1 MLKKEAGGLDELR
14 DGLYEKVVSQRL
26 EKLLKQASAE
36 NKIWYKLCDDMDPQ
50 NAVQY
55 LADYVRHL
63 VQICLK
69 DLADKDDNALLQ
81 QELALTNGLVDTL
94 TKHLPE
100 LGTDNQIDLPNF
112 LLLELQNRLNHLQE
126 TQRPRPQT
134 SLSHSFLFTN
144 SHKDVSLVTELQREI
159 ASSDRID
166 FLVSFIKFSGL
177 TLILPY
183 LRTFTQAGGQLRILT
198 TTYMGAT
205 DPKAIAK
212 LAGLPNTEIRISYNV
227 KETRLHA
234 KAYLFHRDSGYST
247 AYVGSSNLSHAAIAD
262 GLEWNMKVTQQDMPG
277 IMDKMWATFE
287 TYWHSEDFQPYQK
300 DDLPELQKAIDHERG
315 WDQKSNTALPYTF
328 TIHPYPFQQVI
339 LDALE
344 VERKERNHWKNLI
357 VAATGT
363 GKTAISAFDYR
374 RILQS
379 CPKGARLLF
388 VTHREEILEQ
398 SLSCFRQVLKDPN
411 FGELSVGGKHPTHMD
426 HVFMS
431 IQTCNSLKLWKQ
443 MDPAYYDMIIV
454 DEFHHAAAPS
464 YQKLLHFFTPKI
476 LLGLTAT
483 PERMDGKSILGWF
496 DNHIA
501 AEIRLPDAIERRLL
515 CPFHYFGVEDTVDLR
530 QVNWT
535 NGHYDVGALTNLYV
549 LESHTASKRADAI
562 LRALDNYT
570 ADLRGVKGVGFCVSK
585 AHAHF
590 MAEYFSHKGIPSLA
604 LDSDSKEDERQ
615 SARQKLESGAITFL
629 FVVDLF
635 NEGVDIPCI
644 NTVLFLRPTNS
655 MTVFLQQLGRGL
667 RLDKGKDC
675 LTVLDFVA
683 QANRHYDFA
692 SRFQALVGR
701 SDVPL
706 KREIENGFPHVP
718 KGCSIQLEEIAQK
731 RVLDNIRSQLR
742 GNAFYQNCIQELYD
756 AMGHHVPTISEFFK
770 AAKVKPEVFYNGKRT
785 YARLCANAGVIP
797 KFAETDE
804 ECILER
810 AIPRLLGIDSPQW
823 LRFLQKMLLIGE
835 KPAALNPL
843 ERQYLRMWQFTLW
856 GKDWQETALTEP
868 WIAISQWKQW
878 PELHKELEEILD
890 LQFARFNVLPQKAHL
905 PYPCALEVY
914 CNYSPD
920 QIFSALGL
928 EKTNSVREGVKYLHS
943 RNSHVVNLDTDVFL
957 ITLNKSEKEF
967 SESTRYEDYSIDKN
981 LFHWQ
986 SQNATTQESKTGQR
1000 YLNQR
1005 KTGSI
1010 VLLFVR
1016 EQKKD
1021 PQGGS
1026 QNYTFLGPAQIV
1038 KAYGSQ
1044 PITIIYKLDNPI
1056 PAKYITKTD
1065 CSGVL

>member
-1 MLKKEAGGLDELR
+1 MDELR

-26 EKLLKQASAE
+26 EKQLKQEFAE
-36 NKIWYKLCDDMDPQ
+36 NKIWYKLCDHMDPQ
-50 NAVQY
+50 DAVQY

-63 VQICLK
+63 VQVCLK
-69 DLADKDDNALLQ
+69 DLADKDDEQLLQ
-81 QELALTNGLVDTL
+81 QELTLTNGLVDTL
-94 TKHLPE
+94 TQHLPE
-100 LGTDNQIDLPNF
+100 LGTDSKIDLPNF
-112 LLLELQNRLNHLQE
+112 LLLELQHRLNHVQE

-183 LRTFTQAGGQLRILT
+183 LRTFTQAGGHLRVLT

-212 LAGLPNTEIRISYNV
+212 LAELPNTEIRISYDV

-234 KAYLFHRDSGYST
+234 KAYLFYRNSGYST

-300 DDLPELQKAIDHERG
+300 DDLPKLQKEIDRQRHADE
-315 WDQKSNTALPYTF
+315 KSAMTLPYAF
-328 TIHPYPFQQVI
+328 TIRPYPFQQVI

-374 RILQS
+374 RFLQS
-379 CPKGARLLF
+379 RPEGAKLLF
-388 VTHREEILEQ
+388 VAHREEILEQ
-398 SLSCFRQVLKDPN
+398 SLSCFRQVLKNPN
-411 FGELSVGGKHPTHMD
+411 FGELAVGGKHPTHME

-431 IQTCNSLKLWKQ
+431 IQTCNSLKLWEQ

-464 YQKLLHFFTPKI
+464 YQKLLHTFTPKI

-483 PERMDGKSILGWF
+483 PERMDGKSILGYF

-501 AEIRLPDAIERRLL
+501 AEIRLPAAIERRLL

-530 QVNWT
+530 HVNWT

-549 LESHTASKRADAI
+549 MESHTASKRADAI

-570 ADLRGVKGVGFCVSK
+570 ADLRDVKGVGFCVSK
-585 AHAHF
+585 KHAHF
-590 MAEYFSHKGIPSLA
+590 MAEYFTQKGIPSLA
-604 LDSDSKEDERQ
+604 LDSDSSEDERQ
-615 SARQKLESGAITFL
+615 GARQKLESGAVTFL

-683 QANRHYDFA
+683 QANKHYDFA

-701 SDVPL
+701 SEVSV
-706 KREIENGFPHVP
+706 KREIEEGFPHVP

-731 RVLDNIRSQLR
+731 RVLENIKAQLR
-742 GNAFYQNCIQELYD
+742 GNAFYQDCIQELYET
-756 AMGHHVPTISEFFK
+756 MGHRVPTLSEFFK
-770 AAKVKPEVFYNGKRT
+770 AVKVKPQAFYNGKRT
-785 YARLCANAGVIP
+785 YARLCANAKVIP
-797 KFAETDE
+797 EFVETAEE
-804 ECILER
+804 NMLER
-810 AIPRLLGIDSPQW
+810 ALPRLLGLDSPQW
-823 LRFLQKMLLIGE
+823 LRFLQQVLPTGE
-835 KPAALNPL
+835 KPAAMGPI
-843 ERQYLRMWQFTLW
+843 EKQYLRMWQFTLW
-856 GKDWQETALTEP
+856 GKDWQDAALTEP
-868 WIAISQWKQW
+868 WEAISRWQQQ
-878 PELHKELEEILD
+878 PELRKELEELLD
-890 LQFARFNVLPQKAHL
+890 FQFARFNVLPQKAKL

-914 CNYSPD
+914 CNYSRD
-920 QIFSALGL
+920 QIFAALGL
-928 EKTNSVREGVKYLHS
+928 EKPNSVREGVKYLHPK
-943 RNSHVVNLDTDVFL
+943 NSSVVNRDTDVFL
-957 ITLNKSEKEF
+957 VTLNKSEKEF

-986 SQNATTQESKTGQR
+986 SQNATAPESKTGQR

-1044 PITIIYKLDNPI
+1044 PMTIIYKLDSPI

-1065 CSGVL
+1065 SSGVL

>member
-1 MLKKEAGGLDELR
+1 MDELR

-914 CNYSPD
+914 CNYSRD
-920 QIFSALGL
+920 QIFAALGL
-928 EKTNSVREGVKYLHS
+928 EKPNSVREGVKYLHS

>member
-1 MLKKEAGGLDELR
+1 MDELR

-26 EKLLKQASAE
+26 EKQLKQAFAQ
-36 NKIWYKLCDDMDPQ
+36 NKIWYKLCDEMDPQ
-50 NAVQY
+50 DAVQY

-69 DLADKDDNALLQ
+69 DLADKDDDQLLQ
-81 QELALTNGLVDTL
+81 KELLLTNGLVDTL
-94 TKHLPE
+94 TQHLPE
-100 LGTDNQIDLPNF
+100 LGSDNQIDLPNF
-112 LLLELQNRLNHLQE
+112 LLLELQHRLNHLEE

-183 LRTFTQAGGQLRILT
+183 LRTFTQAGGHLRILT

-212 LAGLPNTEIRISYNV
+212 LAELPNTEIRISYNV

-234 KAYLFHRDSGYST
+234 KAYLFHRKSGYST

-315 WDQKSNTALPYTF
+315 WDQKSNGALPYTF

-374 RILQS
+374 RFLQS
-379 CPKGARLLF
+379 RPEGAKLLF
-388 VTHREEILEQ
+388 VAHREEILEQ

-411 FGELSVGGKHPTHMD
+411 FGELAVGGKHPTHME

-431 IQTCNSLKLWKQ
+431 IQTCNSLKLWEQ
-443 MDPAYYDMIIV
+443 MDPTYYDMIIV

-501 AEIRLPDAIERRLL
+501 AEIRLPAAIERRLL
-515 CPFHYFGVEDTVDLR
+515 CPFHYFGVEDTVDLSH
-530 QVNWT
+530 VDWT

-549 LESHTASKRADAI
+549 MESHTASKRADAI

-570 ADLRGVKGVGFCVSK
+570 ADLRAVKGVGFCVSK
-585 AHAHF
+585 KHAHF
-590 MAEYFSHKGIPSLA
+590 MAEYFTQKGIPSLA
-604 LDSDSKEDERQ
+604 LDSDSNEDERQ
-615 SARQKLESGAITFL
+615 SARQKLESGAVTFL

-683 QANRHYDFA
+683 QANRKYDFA

-701 SDVPL
+701 SDVPV
-706 KREIENGFPHVP
+706 KREIEQGFPHVP

-731 RVLDNIRSQLR
+731 RVLDNIKSQLR
-742 GNAFYQNCIQELYD
+742 GNAFYQECIQELYE
-756 AMGHHVPTISEFFK
+756 ATGHRVPTINEFFK
-770 AAKVKPEVFYNGKRT
+770 AAKVKPQAFYNGKRT
-785 YARLCANAGVIP
+785 YARLCANAGVLP
-797 KFAETDE
+797 DFAVTPE
-804 ECILER
+804 ESMLEK
-810 AIPRLLGIDSPQW
+810 AVPRLLGLDSPQW
-823 LRFLQKMLLIGE
+823 LRFLQQVLPTGE
-835 KPAALNPL
+835 KPAALGPL
-843 ERQYLRMWQFTLW
+843 EQQYLRMWQFTLW
-856 GKDWQETALTEP
+856 GKDWQDAELTDP
-868 WIAISQWKQW
+868 WEAISRWQQQ
-878 PELHKELEEILD
+878 PQLHKELEEILD
-890 LQFARFNVLPQKAHL
+890 FQFERFNVLPQKAKL

-914 CNYSPD
+914 CNYSRD
-920 QIFSALGL
+920 QIFAALGL
-928 EKTNSVREGVKYLHS
+928 AKPNSVREGVKFLHTQ
-943 RNSHVVNLDTDVFL
+943 NSNVVTRDTDVFL
-957 ITLNKSEKEF
+957 VTLNKSEKEF

-986 SQNATTQESKTGQR
+986 SQNATAPESKTGQR

-1038 KAYGSQ
+1038 RSYGSQ
-1044 PITIIYKLDNPI
+1044 PMTIIYKLDSPI

-1065 CSGVL
+1065 SSGVL

>member
-1 MLKKEAGGLDELR
+1 MTELQ

-26 EKLLKQASAE
+26 EKQLKQDLAE
-36 NKIWYKLCDDMDPQ
+36 NKIWYKLSDDMDPQ
-50 NAVQY
+50 DAVQY

-63 VQICLK
+63 VQVCLK
-69 DLADKDDNALLQ
+69 DLADKDDDALLQ
-81 QELALTNGLVDTL
+81 QELQLTNGLVDTL

-100 LGTDNQIDLPNF
+100 LGADNQIDLPNF
-112 LLLELQNRLNHLQE
+112 LLLELQHQLNHVKE
-126 TQRPRPQT
+126 TSRPRPQT

-183 LRTFTQAGGQLRILT
+183 LRTFTQAGGHLRILT

-212 LAGLPNTEIRISYNV
+212 LAELPNTEIRISYNV

-234 KAYLFHRDSGYST
+234 KAHLFHRNSGYST

-287 TYWHSEDFQPYQK
+287 TYWHSEDFQPYQQQ
-300 DDLPELQKAIDHERG
+300 DLPELQKAIDHERG
-315 WDQKSNTALPYTF
+315 WDKTANGAVPYSF

-374 RILQS
+374 RFLRS
-379 CPKGARLLF
+379 CPEGAKLLF
-388 VTHREEILEQ
+388 IAHREEILRQ

-411 FGELSVGGKHPTHMD
+411 FGELAVSGNHPVHME

-431 IQTCNSLKLWKQ
+431 IQTCNSLKLWDR
-443 MDPAYYDMIIV
+443 MDPHYYDMIIV

-464 YQKLLHFFTPKI
+464 YQKLLSTFQPKI

-501 AEIRLPDAIERRLL
+501 AEIRLPAAIERRLL
-515 CPFHYFGVEDTVDLR
+515 CPFHYFGVEDTVDLSH
-530 QVNWT
+530 VNWT
-535 NGHYDVGALTNLYV
+535 NGHYDVGDLTNLYV
-549 LESHTASKRADAI
+549 MDSHTANQRADAI

-570 ADLRGVKGVGFCVSK
+570 ADLREIKGVGFCVSK
-585 AHAHF
+585 KHAHF
-590 MAEYFSHKGIPSLA
+590 MAEYFCRKGIPSLA
-604 LDSDSKEDERQ
+604 LDSDSKEEERQ
-615 SARQKLESGAITFL
+615 SARQKLESGAVTFL

-655 MTVFLQQLGRGL
+655 MTIFLQQLGRGL
-667 RLDKGKDC
+667 RLSEGKDC

-701 SDVPL
+701 SDVPV
-706 KREIENGFPHVP
+706 KREIEEGFPHVP

-731 RVLDNIRSQLR
+731 RVLANIQSQLR
-742 GNAFYQNCIQELYD
+742 RNDYYKECIQELYETT
-756 AMGHHVPTISEFFK
+756 GHRVPTLSEFFK
-770 AAKVKPEVFYNGKRT
+770 ATKVTPQAFYNGKRT
-785 YARLCANAGVIP
+785 YARLCAKAGVIP
-797 KFAETDE
+797 DFAEGPE
-804 ECILER
+804 ESLLER
-810 AIPRLLGIDSPQW
+810 ALPRLLGLDSPKW
-823 LRFLQKMLLIGE
+823 LRFLQTVLSSGN
-835 KPAALNPL
+835 KPAYFGPL
-843 ERQYLRMWQFTLW
+843 EQQYLRMWQFTLW
-856 GKDWQETALTEP
+856 GKDWQETAMAEP
-868 WIAISQWKQW
+868 WEAISRWQQH
-878 PELHKELEEILD
+878 PQLRRELLELLD
-890 LQFARFNVLPQKAHL
+890 FQFERFSVLPQQAKL

-914 CNYSPD
+914 CNYSRD
-920 QIFSALGL
+920 QIFAALGL
-928 EKTNSVREGVKYLHS
+928 EKPNSVREGVKYLHPKNS
-943 RNSHVVNLDTDVFL
+943 RVVNRDTDVFL
-957 ITLNKSEKEF
+957 VTLNKSEKEF

-986 SQNATTQESKTGQR
+986 SQNATTPESKTGQR

-1005 KTGSI
+1005 KNGSI

-1038 KAYGSQ
+1038 KSYGSQ
-1044 PITIIYKLDNPI
+1044 PMTIIYKLDSPI

-1065 CSGVL
+1065 SSGVL

>member
-1 MLKKEAGGLDELR
+1 MDELR

-692 SRFQALVGR
+692 SRFQALVSR

-914 CNYSPD
+914 CNYSRD
-920 QIFSALGL
+920 QIFAALGL
-928 EKTNSVREGVKYLHS
+928 EKPNSVREGVKYLHS

>member
-1 MLKKEAGGLDELR
+1 M
-14 DGLYEKVVSQRL
+14 
-26 EKLLKQASAE
+26 
-36 NKIWYKLCDDMDPQ
+36 
-50 NAVQY
+50 
-55 LADYVRHL
+55 
-63 VQICLK
+63 
-69 DLADKDDNALLQ
+69 
-81 QELALTNGLVDTL
+81 
-94 TKHLPE
+94 
-100 LGTDNQIDLPNF
+100 
-112 LLLELQNRLNHLQE
+112 
-126 TQRPRPQT
+126 
-134 SLSHSFLFTN
+134 
-144 SHKDVSLVTELQREI
+144 TELQREI

-300 DDLPELQKAIDHERG
+300 DDLPKLQKAIDHERG

-374 RILQS
+374 RVLQS

-388 VTHREEILEQ
+388 VAHREEILEQ

-411 FGELSVGGKHPTHMD
+411 FGELSVDGKHPTHMD

-501 AEIRLPDAIERRLL
+501 AEIRLPAAIERRLL

-615 SARQKLESGAITFL
+615 SARQKLESGTITFL

-692 SRFQALVGR
+692 SRFQALIGR

-804 ECILER
+804 ECILKR

-890 LQFARFNVLPQKAHL
+890 LQFARFSVLPQKAHL

-914 CNYSPD
+914 CNYSRG
-920 QIFSALGL
+920 QIFAALGL
-928 EKTNSVREGVKYLHS
+928 EKPNSVREGVKYLHS
-943 RNSHVVNLDTDVFL
+943 RNSQVVNLDTDVFL

>member
-1 MLKKEAGGLDELR
+1 MDELR

-26 EKLLKQASAE
+26 EKQLKQEFAE
-36 NKIWYKLCDDMDPQ
+36 NKIWYKLCDHMDPQ
-50 NAVQY
+50 DAVQY

-63 VQICLK
+63 VQVCLK
-69 DLADKDDNALLQ
+69 DLADKDDEQLLQ
-81 QELALTNGLVDTL
+81 QELTLTNGLVDML
-94 TKHLPE
+94 TQHLPE
-100 LGTDNQIDLPNF
+100 LGTDSKIELPNF
-112 LLLELQNRLNHLQE
+112 LLLELQHRLNHVQE

-183 LRTFTQAGGQLRILT
+183 LRTFTQAGGHLRVLT

-212 LAGLPNTEIRISYNV
+212 LAELPNTEIRISYDV

-234 KAYLFHRDSGYST
+234 KAYLFYRNSGYST

-287 TYWHSEDFQPYQK
+287 TYWHSEDFQPYEK
-300 DDLPELQKAIDHERG
+300 DDLPKLQKEIDRQRHADG
-315 WDQKSNTALPYTF
+315 KSAMTLPYAF
-328 TIHPYPFQQVI
+328 TIRPYPFQQVI

-374 RILQS
+374 RFLQS
-379 CPKGARLLF
+379 RPEGAKLLF
-388 VTHREEILEQ
+388 VAHREEILEQ
-398 SLSCFRQVLKDPN
+398 SLSCFRQVLKNPN
-411 FGELSVGGKHPTHMD
+411 FGELAVGGKHPTHME

-431 IQTCNSLKLWKQ
+431 IQTCNSLKLWEQ

-464 YQKLLHFFTPKI
+464 YQKLLHTFTPKI

-483 PERMDGKSILGWF
+483 PERMDGKSILGFF

-501 AEIRLPDAIERRLL
+501 AEIRLPAAIERRLL

-530 QVNWT
+530 HVNWT

-549 LESHTASKRADAI
+549 MESHTASKRADAI
-562 LRALDNYT
+562 LQALDNYT
-570 ADLRGVKGVGFCVSK
+570 ADLRDVKGVGFCVSK
-585 AHAHF
+585 KHAHF
-590 MAEYFSHKGIPSLA
+590 MAEYFTQKGIPSLA
-604 LDSDSKEDERQ
+604 LDSDSSEDERQ
-615 SARQKLESGAITFL
+615 GARQKLESGAVTFL

-683 QANRHYDFA
+683 QANKHYDFA

-701 SDVPL
+701 SDVPV
-706 KREIENGFPHVP
+706 KREIEQGFPHVP

-731 RVLDNIRSQLR
+731 RVLDNIKSQLR
-742 GNAFYQNCIQELYD
+742 GNAFYQDCIQELYE
-756 AMGHHVPTISEFFK
+756 ATGHRVPTLSEFFK
-770 AAKVKPEVFYNGKRT
+770 AAKVKPQAFYNGKRT
-785 YARLCANAGVIP
+785 YARLCANAKVIP
-797 KFAETDE
+797 EFAESPE
-804 ECILER
+804 ENMLER
-810 AIPRLLGIDSPQW
+810 ALPRLLGLDSPQW
-823 LRFLQKMLLIGE
+823 LRFLQQVLPTGE
-835 KPAALNPL
+835 KPAAMGPI
-843 ERQYLRMWQFTLW
+843 EKQFLRMWQFTLW
-856 GKDWQETALTEP
+856 GKDWQDAAMKEP
-868 WIAISQWKQW
+868 WEAISRWQQR
-878 PELHKELEEILD
+878 PELRKELEELLD
-890 LQFARFNVLPQKAHL
+890 FQFARFNVLPQKAKL

-914 CNYSPD
+914 CNYSRD
-920 QIFSALGL
+920 QIFAALGL
-928 EKTNSVREGVKYLHS
+928 EKPNSVREGVKYLHPK
-943 RNSHVVNLDTDVFL
+943 NSSVVNRDTDVFL
-957 ITLNKSEKEF
+957 VTLNKSEKEF

-986 SQNATTQESKTGQR
+986 SQNATAPESKTGQR

-1016 EQKKD
+1016 EQKKG

-1038 KAYGSQ
+1038 NSYGSQ
-1044 PITIIYKLDNPI
+1044 PMTIIYKLDSPI

-1065 CSGVL
+1065 SSGVL

>member
-1 MLKKEAGGLDELR
+1 MDKLQ

-26 EKLLKQASAE
+26 EKQLRQEFAE
-36 NKIWYKLCDDMDPQ
+36 NKIWYTLSDPMDPQ
-50 NAVQY
+50 DAVQY
-55 LADYVRHL
+55 LAEYVHHL
-63 VQICLK
+63 VQVCLK
-69 DLADKDDNALLQ
+69 DLADQDDDTLLQ

-94 TKHLPE
+94 RAHLPE
-100 LGTDNQIDLPNF
+100 MGTDNQINLPNF
-112 LLLELQNRLNHLQE
+112 LLLELQHRLNHLE
-126 TQRPRPQT
+126 PAHRPRPQT

-166 FLVSFIKFSGL
+166 FLVSFIRFSGL
-177 TLILPY
+177 SLILPY
-183 LRTFTQAGGQLRILT
+183 LRTFTQAGGHLRILT

-212 LAGLPNTEIRISYNV
+212 LAELPNTEIRISYNV

-234 KAYLFHRDSGYST
+234 KAYLFHRNSGYST

-262 GLEWNMKVTQQDMPG
+262 GLEWNMKVTQQDMPA

-287 TYWHSEDFQPYQK
+287 TYWHSEDFQAYHK
-300 DDLPELQKAIDHERG
+300 EDLPALQKAIDQERG
-315 WDQKSNTALPYTF
+315 RDTKNTVALPYTF

-374 RILQS
+374 RFLQTR
-379 CPKGARLLF
+379 PQGARLLF
-388 VTHREEILEQ
+388 LAHREEILEQ
-398 SLSCFRQVLKDPN
+398 SLSCFRQVLKNPS
-411 FGELSVGGKHPTHMD
+411 FGELAVGGRHPAHME

-431 IQTCNSLKLWKQ
+431 IQTCNSLKLWEK

-464 YQKLLHFFTPKI
+464 YQKLLNTFTPKI

-483 PERMDGKSILGWF
+483 PERMDGKSILGFF

-501 AEIRLPDAIERRLL
+501 AEIRLPAAIERRLL

-530 QVNWT
+530 HVNWT

-549 LESHTASKRADAI
+549 MESHTASKRADAI

-570 ADLRGVKGVGFCVSK
+570 ADLRDVKGVGFCVSK
-585 AHAHF
+585 KHAHF
-590 MAEYFSHKGIPSLA
+590 MAEYFTRKGIPSLA
-604 LDSDSKEDERQ
+604 LDSNSSEEERQ
-615 SARQKLESGAITFL
+615 SARQKLESGAVTFL

-701 SDVPL
+701 SDVPV
-706 KREIENGFPHVP
+706 KREIEQGFPHVP

-731 RVLDNIRSQLR
+731 RVLDTIRAQLR
-742 GNAFYQNCIQELYD
+742 GNAFYQDCIQELYETT
-756 AMGHHVPTISEFFK
+756 GHRLPTISEFFQ
-770 AAKVKPEVFYNGKRT
+770 ATKVTPQAFYNGKRT
-785 YARLCANAGVIP
+785 YARLCANAGVIAD
-797 KFAETDE
+797 FARTDE
-804 ECILER
+804 ESLLER
-810 AIPRLLGIDSPQW
+810 ALPRLLGMDSPQW
-823 LRFLQKMLLIGE
+823 LRFLQKVLPTGN
-835 KPAALNPL
+835 KPHAWDPIQK
-843 ERQYLRMWQFTLW
+843 QYLRMWQFTLW
-856 GKDWQETALTEP
+856 GKDWQEASLTEP
-868 WIAISQWKQW
+868 WEAISLWQKR
-878 PELHKELEEILD
+878 PELRRELEEVLD
-890 LQFARFNVLPQKAHL
+890 FQFGRFNVLPQKARL

-914 CNYSPD
+914 CNYSRD
-920 QIFSALGL
+920 QIFAALGL
-928 EKTNSVREGVKYLHS
+928 EKPNSVREGVKYLHPK
-943 RNSHVVNLDTDVFL
+943 NSQVVTRDTDVFL
-957 ITLNKSEKEF
+957 VTLNKSEKEF
-967 SESTRYEDYSIDKN
+967 SESTRYEDYSINKN

-986 SQNATTQESKTGQR
+986 SQNATKPESKTGQR

-1005 KTGSI
+1005 KNGSI
-1010 VLLFVR
+1010 VLLFIR

-1026 QNYTFLGPAQIV
+1026 QNYTFLGPAQMV
-1038 KAYGSQ
+1038 KAWGSQ
-1044 PITIIYKLDNPI
+1044 PMTILYRLDCPI
-1056 PAKYITKTD
+1056 PAQYITKTD
-1065 CSGVL
+1065 SSGVL

>member
-1 MLKKEAGGLDELR
+1 MDELR

-26 EKLLKQASAE
+26 EKQLKQEFAE
-36 NKIWYKLCDDMDPQ
+36 NKIWYKLCDHMDPQ
-50 NAVQY
+50 DAVQY

-63 VQICLK
+63 VQVCLK
-69 DLADKDDNALLQ
+69 DLADKDDEQLLQ
-81 QELALTNGLVDTL
+81 QELTLTNGLVDML
-94 TKHLPE
+94 TQHLPE
-100 LGTDNQIDLPNF
+100 LGTDSKIELPNF
-112 LLLELQNRLNHLQE
+112 LLLELQHRLNHVQE

-183 LRTFTQAGGQLRILT
+183 LRTFTQAGGHLRVLT

-212 LAGLPNTEIRISYNV
+212 LAELPNTEIRISYDV

-234 KAYLFHRDSGYST
+234 KAYLFYRNSGYST

-287 TYWHSEDFQPYQK
+287 TYWHSEDFQPYEK
-300 DDLPELQKAIDHERG
+300 NDLPKLQKEIDRQRHADG
-315 WDQKSNTALPYTF
+315 KSAMTLPYAF
-328 TIHPYPFQQVI
+328 TIRPYPFQQVI

-374 RILQS
+374 RFLQS
-379 CPKGARLLF
+379 RPEGAKLLF
-388 VTHREEILEQ
+388 VAHREEILEQ
-398 SLSCFRQVLKDPN
+398 SLSCFRQVLKNPN
-411 FGELSVGGKHPTHMD
+411 FGELAVGGKHPTHME

-431 IQTCNSLKLWKQ
+431 IQTCNSLKLWEQ

-464 YQKLLHFFTPKI
+464 YQKLLHTFTPKI

-483 PERMDGKSILGWF
+483 PERMDGKSILGFF

-501 AEIRLPDAIERRLL
+501 AEIRLPAAIERRLL

-530 QVNWT
+530 HVNWT

-549 LESHTASKRADAI
+549 MESHTASKRADAI
-562 LRALDNYT
+562 LQALDNYT
-570 ADLRGVKGVGFCVSK
+570 ADLRDVKGVGFCVSK
-585 AHAHF
+585 KHAHF
-590 MAEYFSHKGIPSLA
+590 MAEYFTQKGIPSLA
-604 LDSDSKEDERQ
+604 LDSDSSEDERQ
-615 SARQKLESGAITFL
+615 GARQKLESGAVTFL

-683 QANRHYDFA
+683 QANKHYDFA

-701 SDVPL
+701 SDVPV
-706 KREIENGFPHVP
+706 KREIEQGFPHVP

-731 RVLDNIRSQLR
+731 RVLDNIKSQLR
-742 GNAFYQNCIQELYD
+742 GNAFYQDCIQELYE
-756 AMGHHVPTISEFFK
+756 ATGHRVPTLSEFFK
-770 AAKVKPEVFYNGKRT
+770 AAKVKPQAFYNGKRT
-785 YARLCANAGVIP
+785 YARLCANAKVIP
-797 KFAETDE
+797 EFAESPE
-804 ECILER
+804 ENMLER
-810 AIPRLLGIDSPQW
+810 ALPRLLGLDSPQW
-823 LRFLQKMLLIGE
+823 LRFLQQVLPTGE
-835 KPAALNPL
+835 KPAAMGPI
-843 ERQYLRMWQFTLW
+843 EKQFLRMWQFTLW
-856 GKDWQETALTEP
+856 GKDWQDAAMKEP
-868 WIAISQWKQW
+868 WEAISRWQQR
-878 PELHKELEEILD
+878 PELRKELEELLD
-890 LQFARFNVLPQKAHL
+890 FQFARFNVLPQKAKL

-914 CNYSPD
+914 CNYSRD
-920 QIFSALGL
+920 QIFAALGL
-928 EKTNSVREGVKYLHS
+928 EKPNSVREGVKYLHPK
-943 RNSHVVNLDTDVFL
+943 NSSVVNRDTDVFL
-957 ITLNKSEKEF
+957 VTLNKSEKEF

-986 SQNATTQESKTGQR
+986 SQNATAPESKTGQR

-1038 KAYGSQ
+1038 NSYGSQ
-1044 PITIIYKLDNPI
+1044 PMTIIYKLDSPI

-1065 CSGVL
+1065 SSGVL

>member
-1 MLKKEAGGLDELR
+1 MDELR

-36 NKIWYKLCDDMDPQ
+36 NKLWYKLCDDMDPQ
-50 NAVQY
+50 DAVQY

-300 DDLPELQKAIDHERG
+300 DDLPKLQKAIDHERG

-374 RILQS
+374 RVLQS

-388 VTHREEILEQ
+388 VAHREEILEQ

-501 AEIRLPDAIERRLL
+501 AEIRLPAAIERRLL

-615 SARQKLESGAITFL
+615 SARQKLESGTITFL

-785 YARLCANAGVIP
+785 YARLCANTGVIP

-890 LQFARFNVLPQKAHL
+890 LQFARFSVLPQKAHL

-914 CNYSPD
+914 CNYSRD
-920 QIFSALGL
+920 QIFAALGL
-928 EKTNSVREGVKYLHS
+928 EKPNSVREGVKYLHS
-943 RNSHVVNLDTDVFL
+943 RNSQVVNLDTDVFL

>member
-1 MLKKEAGGLDELR
+1 MDELR

-26 EKLLKQASAE
+26 EKQLKQEFAE
-36 NKIWYKLCDDMDPQ
+36 NKIWYKLCDHMDPQ
-50 NAVQY
+50 DAVQY

-63 VQICLK
+63 VQVCLK
-69 DLADKDDNALLQ
+69 DLADKDDEQLLQ
-81 QELALTNGLVDTL
+81 QELTLTNGLVDML
-94 TKHLPE
+94 TQHLPE
-100 LGTDNQIDLPNF
+100 LGTDSKIELPNF
-112 LLLELQNRLNHLQE
+112 LLLELQHRLNHVQE

-183 LRTFTQAGGQLRILT
+183 LRTFTQAGGHLRVLT

-212 LAGLPNTEIRISYNV
+212 LAELPNTEIRISYDV

-234 KAYLFHRDSGYST
+234 KAYLFYRNSGYST

-287 TYWHSEDFQPYQK
+287 TYWHSEDFQPYEK
-300 DDLPELQKAIDHERG
+300 DDLPKLQKEIDRQRHADG
-315 WDQKSNTALPYTF
+315 KSAMTLPYAF
-328 TIHPYPFQQVI
+328 TIRPYPFQQVI

-374 RILQS
+374 RFLQS
-379 CPKGARLLF
+379 RPEGAKLLF
-388 VTHREEILEQ
+388 VAHREEILEQ
-398 SLSCFRQVLKDPN
+398 SLSCFRQVLKNPN
-411 FGELSVGGKHPTHMD
+411 FGELAVGGKHPTHME

-431 IQTCNSLKLWKQ
+431 IQTCNSLKLWEQ

-464 YQKLLHFFTPKI
+464 YQKLLHTFTPKI

-483 PERMDGKSILGWF
+483 PERMDGKSILGFF

-501 AEIRLPDAIERRLL
+501 AEIRLPAAIERRLL

-530 QVNWT
+530 HVNWT

-549 LESHTASKRADAI
+549 MESHTASKRADAI
-562 LRALDNYT
+562 LQALDNYT
-570 ADLRGVKGVGFCVSK
+570 ADLRDVKGVGFCVSK
-585 AHAHF
+585 KHAHF
-590 MAEYFSHKGIPSLA
+590 MAEYFTQKGIPSLA
-604 LDSDSKEDERQ
+604 LDSDSSEDERQ
-615 SARQKLESGAITFL
+615 GARQKLESGAVTFL

-683 QANRHYDFA
+683 QANKHYDFA

-701 SDVPL
+701 SDVPV
-706 KREIENGFPHVP
+706 KREIEQGFPHVP

-731 RVLDNIRSQLR
+731 RVLDNIKSQLR
-742 GNAFYQNCIQELYD
+742 GNAFYQDCIQELYE
-756 AMGHHVPTISEFFK
+756 ATGHRVPTLSEFFK
-770 AAKVKPEVFYNGKRT
+770 AAKVKPQAFYNGKRT
-785 YARLCANAGVIP
+785 YARLCANAKVIP
-797 KFAETDE
+797 EFAESQE
-804 ECILER
+804 ENMLER
-810 AIPRLLGIDSPQW
+810 ALPRLLGLDSPQW
-823 LRFLQKMLLIGE
+823 LRFLQQVLPTGE
-835 KPAALNPL
+835 KPAAMGPI
-843 ERQYLRMWQFTLW
+843 EKQFLRMWQFTLW
-856 GKDWQETALTEP
+856 GKDWQDAAMKEP
-868 WIAISQWKQW
+868 WEAISRWQQR
-878 PELHKELEEILD
+878 PELRKELEELLD
-890 LQFARFNVLPQKAHL
+890 FQFARFNVLPQKAKL

-914 CNYSPD
+914 CNYSRD
-920 QIFSALGL
+920 QIFAALGL
-928 EKTNSVREGVKYLHS
+928 EKPNSVREGVKYLHPK
-943 RNSHVVNLDTDVFL
+943 NSSVVNRDTDVFL
-957 ITLNKSEKEF
+957 VTLNKSEKEF

-986 SQNATTQESKTGQR
+986 SQNATAPESKTGQR

-1038 KAYGSQ
+1038 NSYGSQ
-1044 PITIIYKLDNPI
+1044 PMTIIYKLDSPI

-1065 CSGVL
+1065 SSGVL